1 VQCRHEARRVE
12 SAIVASDTTL
22 ITLIFGGLGGAALTG
37 VLAST
42 SERRRSKREDQ
53 ASQWLVTMEL
63 ANANAGA
70 QYILQG
76 EYYTHF
82 PTDAWREERPKLARA
97 LPREGFL
104 VVAGAYNAIHGFN
117 WRFDAQV
124 FQRADPKN
132 KELFR
137 SCERMRETSK
147 AALDV
152 LDEVRK

>member
-1 VQCRHEARRVE
+1 MA
-12 SAIVASDTTL
+12 ADTTL
-22 ITLIFGGLGGAALTG
+22 IALIFGGLGGAVLTS
-37 VLAST
+37 VLTST
-42 SERRRSKREDQ
+42 SERQRGKREEQ

-70 QYILQG
+70 QYILEG
-76 EYYTHF
+76 KYYTRF
-82 PTDAWREERPKLARA
+82 PIDAWREERSRLARA

-117 WRFDAQV
+117 WRFDADV
-124 FQRADPKN
+124 FQRDDPHD

-137 SCERMRETSK
+137 SCERMREASK

-152 LDEVRK
+152 LDQVRR